1 MRTSWGRSESTSQG
15 RPLNLRLRPPL
26 GVISGRPQDVRLRRP
41 LDVRSGRS
49 NRIFRGCP
57 GDVGGER
64 PRDVL
69 GANICRLVIC
79 DEEYIWN
86 PSNCKCER
94 DKSCNFG
101 EYLDY
106 ENCKCRNRLVD
117 KLIEERDENIE
128 ERSLVK
134 INSKKCKHNSYILY
148 IVLFS
153 IFFTSNIG
161 IATYFVYYKYI
172 NHNKE
177 NVSVYDYVYHR
188 KNYYIM

>member
-1 MRTSWGRSESTSQG
+1 MNVRLGL
-15 RPLNLRLRPPL
+15 PLD
-26 GVISGRPQDVRLRRP
+26 VISGRPQDVR
-41 LDVRSGRS
+41 SGHPRDGQIGS
-49 NRIFRGCP
+49 L
-57 GDVGGER
+57 GDVLGTLEGN
-64 PRDVL
+64 VL